1 MMLFGLISRWMIGPG
16 SVNRRSMANVLR
28 GAYADLLCARKY
40 QRQIFRTEAAL
51 EAGHKTFS
59 QVREEQWILRS
70 AVEKRYARLDLGTRK
85 SGMVGA
91 ARTAKSPKHGR
102 KAKRGQLLG
111 GRDGRAYK
119 AR

>member
-1 MMLFGLISRWMIGPG
+1 MANFEET
-16 SVNRRSMANVLR
+16 RSMANVLR

-59 QVREEQWILRS
+59 QIREEQWTQRI
-70 AVEKRYARLDLGTRK
+70 ANGEKRYARLDLGTRK

-102 KAKRGQLLG
+102 KAKRGQPLG
-111 GRDGRAYK
+111 GRGGRAYK

>member
-1 MMLFGLISRWMIGPG
+1 ME
-16 SVNRRSMANVLR
+16 N
-28 GAYADLLCARKY
+28 
-40 QRQIFRTEAAL
+40 
-51 EAGHKTFS
+51 KTFG
-59 QVREEQWILRS
+59 QLREEEWARRIAS
-70 AVEKRYARLDLGTRK
+70 GEKRYARLDLGTRK